1 MKFCQTC
8 HLLLEFSRK
17 KKWNDCHTAS
27 SKVLHLM
34 KTKKAIRK
42 PENEHLK
49 TQNSLLCITNLPS
62 LLGFITYLRLSGQ
75 SPDGLKCVAGAE
87 VFCWASELFTATEA
101 RSSSVFVMT
110 ENGVSRLVSKDFI
123 TCAASIASSWGGS
136 SLGGAGGAG
145 SWGSGGSGGKG
156 GGATSGGRGG
166 GCENNWVFPTMELLK
181 LLLNW
186 LFLFFL
192 RFFLFPPP
200 LPNGLKPRPVFL
212 LARLNFTGL

>member
-1 MKFCQTC
+1 MTATQTSLDIYPFIKGTTSYTDIQSNKKTRKWTSQDSKFITVYYQS
-8 HLLLEFSRK
+8 SR
-17 KKWNDCHTAS
+17 
-27 SKVLHLM
+27 
-34 KTKKAIRK
+34 
-42 PENEHLK
+42 
-49 TQNSLLCITNLPS
+49 SLV
-62 LLGFITYLRLSGQ
+62 GFITYLRLSGQ
-75 SPDGLKCVAGAE
+75 SPAGLKCVAGAE
-87 VFCWASELFTATEA
+87 VFCWVSELFTAAEA
-101 RSSSVFVMT
+101 RSSSVFVVT
-110 ENGVSRLVSKDFI
+110 ENGVSRLVSIDFI
-123 TCAASIASSWGGS
+123 ICAVSIASSWGGS